1 MRFSPPCRSNSAPP
15 LWWGFFCS
23 ILRRMTADEL
33 IQWRTSVALSKRKA
47 AEALGLARNTFR
59 AYETGKQPIPRYI
72 ELAVKAVTKTDNKK
86 DSNADL

>member
-1 MRFSPPCRSNSAPP
+1 
-15 LWWGFFCS
+15 
-23 ILRRMTADEL
+23 MTPDEL

-72 ELAVKAVTKTDNKK
+72 ELAVTALSNRSASETFCGTKK
-86 DSNADL
+86 DSHADL

>member
-1 MRFSPPCRSNSAPP
+1 
-15 LWWGFFCS
+15 
-23 ILRRMTADEL
+23 MTPDEL
-33 IQWRTSVALSKRKA
+33 IQWRTSIALSKRQA

-72 ELAVKAVTKTDNKK
+72 ELAVTALSSSKNHSASETFCGTKK

>member
-1 MRFSPPCRSNSAPP
+1 
-15 LWWGFFCS
+15 
-23 ILRRMTADEL
+23 MTPDEL

-72 ELAVKAVTKTDNKK
+72 ELAVKAVPSSLKTG
-86 DSNADL
+86 

>member
-1 MRFSPPCRSNSAPP
+1 
-15 LWWGFFCS
+15 
-23 ILRRMTADEL
+23 MTPDEL

-72 ELAVKAVTKTDNKK
+72 ELAVTALSNRSASETFCGTKKE
-86 DSNADL
+86 SHADL

>member
-1 MRFSPPCRSNSAPP
+1 
-15 LWWGFFCS
+15 
-23 ILRRMTADEL
+23 MTPDEL
-33 IQWRTSVALSKRKA
+33 IQWRTSIALSKRQA

-72 ELAVKAVTKTDNKK
+72 ELAVRAVTKTDNKK

>member
-1 MRFSPPCRSNSAPP
+1 MSTLARP
-15 LWWGFFCS
+15 LVAGLL
-23 ILRRMTADEL
+23 LRYIDPMTPDEL
-33 IQWRTSVALSKRKA
+33 IQWRTSIALSKRQA

-72 ELAVKAVTKTDNKK
+72 ELAVKAVTKTDAIK

>member
-1 MRFSPPCRSNSAPP
+1 
-15 LWWGFFCS
+15 
-23 ILRRMTADEL
+23 MTPDEL

-72 ELAVKAVTKTDNKK
+72 ELAVRAVATSHNDG
-86 DSNADL
+86 

>member
-1 MRFSPPCRSNSAPP
+1 MSTLARP
-15 LWWGFFCS
+15 LVAGLL
-23 ILRRMTADEL
+23 LRYIDLMTPDEL
-33 IQWRTSVALSKRKA
+33 IQWRTSIALSKRQA

-72 ELAVKAVTKTDNKK
+72 ELAVKAVTKTDAIK